1 MIQTPAIVYANRL
14 CDSETMTNKLIY
26 QIKQDRLSTKE
37 LDKLQARCTAELSE
51 LRQELNE
58 LLKELRAIADGSNN
72 RPAAQPERTA
82 A

>member
-1 MIQTPAIVYANRL
+1 MSQTSAIVYANRL

-26 QIKQDRLSTKE
+26 QIKQDRLSSKE
-37 LDKLQARCTAELSE
+37 LDKLQARCSAELSE

-58 LLKELRAIADGSNN
+58 LLKELRAIAEGHNH
-72 RPAAQPERTA
+72 PAAEPRKHA